1 MTPHA
6 TLPSACGAALL
17 TEVGRMTL
25 GKRASLDRTLC
36 LPLLPAPTRA
46 TPDPVIP
53 KEAAPDYTWRK
64 CTFCHYPPSLS
75 HSYTHTH
82 TPPQTLTPQHIS
94 TQLLQGPAKPFYL
107 CLR

>member
-17 TEVGRMTL
+17 TEAGRMTL

-64 CTFCHYPPSLS
+64 CTFCHYPPCLS

-82 TPPQTLTPQHIS
+82 TPRPSPHSTLAHSCCKAPPNLSI
-94 TQLLQGPAKPFYL
+94 YV
-107 CLR
+107 